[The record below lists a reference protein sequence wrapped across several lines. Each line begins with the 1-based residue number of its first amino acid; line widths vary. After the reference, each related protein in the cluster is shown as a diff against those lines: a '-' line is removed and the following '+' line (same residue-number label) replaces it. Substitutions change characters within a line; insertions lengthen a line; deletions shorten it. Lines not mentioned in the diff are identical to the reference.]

1 MNVIKIKKI
10 TKICGGQDGAIFGSE
25 LFRFDTR
32 GSCTVYDLSDINK
45 QGERLSPIAQ
55 FKLDR
60 ADEITPHS
68 NSVCFGSDFYA
79 EGDAYPLV
87 YSNIYNNY
95 AKCEDKLMG
104 ITCVYRIR
112 REGDTF
118 ISDLVQLVKIGFC
131 EDEGLWKVSKE
142 KHGERPYG
150 NFLVDRDTGSYYAYV
165 MRDEWLGTRYF
176 KFSNPSVHS
185 GENHPVF
192 NVKTVTLTP
201 SDVLEKFD
209 CEYHRFIQGGAIYK
223 GFLYSTEG
231 FGGDIINRPAIRII
245 DLKNRKEKY
254 IDLTEY
260 GITEEPEFI
269 DFYNGTCYYSDAHG
283 NFYSVVF

>member
-1 MNVIKIKKI
+1 MNVIKINI
-10 TKICGGQDGAIFGSE
+10 LTKICGGQDGAIFGSE
-25 LFRFDTR
+25 LFRFDTK
-32 GSCTVYDLSDINK
+32 GNCTVYDLSSVNGVAGTPS
-45 QGERLSPIAQ
+45 QIAR

-60 ADEITPHS
+60 ANEIVPHS
-68 NSVCFGSDFYA
+68 NSVCFGSEFYA
-79 EGDAYPLV
+79 EGDDYPLL

-104 ITCVYRIR
+104 VTCVYRIR
-112 REGDTF
+112 REEDKF
-118 ISDLVQLVKIGFC
+118 ISDLVQLIEIGFC
-131 EDEGLWKVSKE
+131 EDTELWRVSKE

-150 NFLVDRDTGSYYAYV
+150 NFLVDRDSGVFCAYV
-165 MRDEWLGTRYF
+165 MRDEGLGTRYF
-176 KFSNPSVHS
+176 KFSTPSVHC

-201 SDVLEKFD
+201 SDIMEKFD
-209 CEYHRFIQGGAIYK
+209 CEFHRFIQGGTIYK
-223 GFLYSTEG
+223 GVLYSTEG
-231 FGGDIINRPAIRII
+231 FGGDRINRPAIRTV
-245 DLKNRKEKY
+245 DLKTHKETY

-283 NFYSVVF
+283 NFYSVEL